1 MRLAS
6 VSLFWLITCVAVY
19 TLGTLRGSNTIAING
34 AQWSLED
41 PTAQA
46 WHRPFFETTIGCH
59 KKGFKAGIEPN
70 SSGCILITRLAE
82 ASQ

>member
-6 VSLFWLITCVAVY
+6 VSLFRLITCVAVY

-46 WHRPFFETTIGCH
+46 WHRPFSKPPSGVT
-59 KKGFKAGIEPN
+59 KKGFKAGIDR
-70 SSGCILITRLAE
+70 IAQD
-82 ASQ
+82 AF